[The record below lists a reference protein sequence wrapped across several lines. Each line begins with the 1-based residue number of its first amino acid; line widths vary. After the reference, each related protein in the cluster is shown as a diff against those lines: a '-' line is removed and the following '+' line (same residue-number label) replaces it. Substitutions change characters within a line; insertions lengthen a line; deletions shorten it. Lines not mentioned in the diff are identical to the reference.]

1 MSGRSSQQSGLSVAD
16 DERTVLGGLGTAIV
30 MMGFGYA
37 GGLLGVGIAL
47 GIGVLWALGGVPFA
61 IGAAT
66 IGLVALGPV
75 STPWILWA
83 SLLGGL
89 FLAVVDTF
97 EDAPARGRTLLV
109 FVAAVLGFGLLAIGT
124 VRATDSVLLGG
135 SVLVL
140 SVALAIYGVH
150 RVGVVRQE
158 TSERVGLVSDRF
170 GIVDGASG
178 RGSAGGSI
186 GDLDE

>member
-1 MSGRSSQQSGLSVAD
+1 MSGRSSQQPGLALGGGD
-16 DERTVLGGLGTAIV
+16 RTVLGGFGIAIV
-30 MMGFGYA
+30 MVGFGYV
-37 GGLLGVGIAL
+37 GGLPGVGVAF
-47 GIGVLWALGGVPFA
+47 GVGVLWALGGVPFA

-75 STPWILWA
+75 ANPWILWA

-89 FLAVVDTF
+89 LLAAVDTYKG
-97 EDAPARGRTLLV
+97 APARGRTLVV
-109 FVAAVLGFGLLAIGT
+109 FVAGVLGFGLLAIGT

-135 SVLVL
+135 GVLLL

-158 TSERVGLVSDRF
+158 TSDRVGIVSDRF
-170 GIVDGASG
+170 GVADGGSS